1 MDHTTQNNVQT
12 RLTVEFPELAHL
24 SREDLEDLLADPAYF
39 QAVFHT
45 LPQVKLLYQGQSE
58 LGSANESI
66 ATHNLTYQ
74 DDLYKLRSETQ
85 EAFERAKSLEA
96 RWKEIEKEQREVYQ
110 RFDPQFLL
118 MRLRHA
124 TIAQDD
130 LSEARANAF
139 VQGSSSDPGP
149 ASLSGKDI
157 DDFVREFRELRKTY
171 HKRVMWGERWTMG
184 DVAWR
189 DD

>member
-1 MDHTTQNNVQT
+1 MSPARAPQS
-12 RLTVEFPELAHL
+12 RSALTVVSLRCR
-24 SREDLEDLLADPAYF
+24 REDLEDLLADPAYF

-66 ATHNLTYQ
+66 ASKYEIHDHSLDLALITRIAHNLTYQ

-110 RFDPQFLL
+110 VSFCP
-118 MRLRHA
+118 
-124 TIAQDD
+124 
-130 LSEARANAF
+130 
-139 VQGSSSDPGP
+139 SSYQCTS
-149 ASLSGKDI
+149 
-157 DDFVREFRELRKTY
+157 F
-171 HKRVMWGERWTMG
+171 
-184 DVAWR
+184 
-189 DD
+189 